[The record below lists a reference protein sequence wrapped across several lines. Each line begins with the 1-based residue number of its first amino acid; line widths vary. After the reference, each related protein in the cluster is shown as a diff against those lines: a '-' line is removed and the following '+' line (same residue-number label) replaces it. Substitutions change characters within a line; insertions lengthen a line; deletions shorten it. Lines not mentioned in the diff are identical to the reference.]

1 MELKDRSNP
10 DPQYESGSWANV
22 RHVLRRADEDLVPA
36 ETADI
41 EERWIGDPEPG
52 VRLAEGVG
60 FEPGEI
66 S

>member
-1 MELKDRSNP
+1 
-10 DPQYESGSWANV
+10 V
-22 RHVLRRADEDLVPA
+22 RHVLRRADEDVVPA

-41 EERWIGDPEPG
+41 EERCIGDPEPG
-52 VRLAEGVG
+52 VRLAERVG